1 MAVRFEFDVV
11 FVGGGIAG
19 ALLGFMLAC
28 LGVGVLILVSGPWV
42 DRADAVQGFLAA
54 VQKTPEA
61 PYPQQMYAPRPRVSD
76 VGAYYVQEGPKPFRS
91 TYERLVGGTTW
102 HWQGTALRH
111 LPNDFRIKTL
121 YGVGEDWPISYE
133 QLEPWYLEAENE
145 IGVAGDS
152 LNDLGAPR
160 SDSFPMGPIPASYL
174 DKQIDT
180 ALRPHG
186 LRTQVVPHARN
197 SEPFHGR
204 PPCCGNNTCV
214 PICPIQAK
222 YDASVHVKKARD
234 AGAQIVDR
242 AVAFKVS
249 APSSGLIDGIYFKRD
264 GLEQM
269 AKGRVFVIAA
279 HAIETPKLL
288 LMSRTGQ
295 HPNGIANSSDQ
306 VGRNLM
312 DHPTQISLCLAR
324 DPVYPF
330 RGPTEISGIEH
341 MRDGSFRNDTAA
353 FRMPIGNNGW
363 EFGAGPPTTL
373 VSNDIQDGYRGEML
387 KERLRARTIR
397 QVRLAALIE
406 QLPDANNRVS
416 LSEQMDALG
425 LPRPRIEYAY
435 DDYVLRGQEEAR
447 KLARLVFSALG
458 ATYQR
463 HLPDLFGAGH
473 IIGTCRM
480 GDDPRTSVADA
491 DGRTH
496 DHPNLFLAG
505 SSLFPTAATANP
517 TLTIAAL
524 ALRSAKAISEEL
536 KG

>member
-1 MAVRFEFDVV
+1 MAERYEADVV
-11 FVGGGIAG
+11 IVGAGIAG
-19 ALLGFMLAC
+19 ALIGYRLASLGIE
-28 LGVGVLILVSGPWV
+28 VLILESGPWV
-42 DRADAVQGFLAA
+42 DRADAVETFQAA
-54 VQKTPEA
+54 VKKTPDA
-61 PYPQQMYAPRPRVSD
+61 PYPSQAYAPRPRVSD
-76 VGAYYVQEGPKPFRS
+76 EGAYYVQEGPKPFRS

-102 HWQGTALRH
+102 HWQGTAIRN

-121 YGVGEDWPISYE
+121 YGIGEDWPISYD

-152 LNDLGAPR
+152 LNDLGSPR
-160 SDSFPMGPIPASYL
+160 SGPFPMGPIPASYL
-174 DKQIDT
+174 DKQIDQ

-186 LRTQVVPHARN
+186 LRTTVVAHARN
-197 SEPFHGR
+197 SETFQGR
-204 PPCCGNNTCV
+204 PACCGNNICV

-222 YDASVHVKKARD
+222 YDASVHVKKAGD
-234 AGAQIVDR
+234 AGAQIIDR

-249 APSSGLIDGIYFKRD
+249 ALSNGLIEGIHFKRD
-264 GLEQM
+264 GIEHL
-269 AKGRVFVIAA
+269 AKGHVFVIAA

-288 LMSRTGQ
+288 LMSRTDEF
-295 HPNGIANSSDQ
+295 PNGLANSSDQ

-312 DHPTQISLCLAR
+312 DHPTHLSLCLTR

-341 MRDGSFRNDTAA
+341 MRDGSFRNHSAA

-363 EFGAGPPTTL
+363 SFGAGLPTKL
-373 VSNDIQDGYRGEML
+373 VVDDIQDGYRGEKL
-387 KERLRARTIR
+387 KERLRARSIR

-406 QLPDANNRVS
+406 QLPDPNNRIS
-416 LSEQMDALG
+416 LSDQMDEVG
-425 LPRPRIEYAY
+425 LPRPRIEYSY
-435 DDYVLRGQEEAR
+435 DDYVLSGQEEAR
-447 KLARLVFSALG
+447 KLCSFVFNALG

-463 HLPDLFGAGH
+463 HLPDLYGAGH

-496 DHPNLFLAG
+496 DHRNLFLAG
-505 SSLFPTAATANP
+505 SGLFPTSATANP

-524 ALRSAKAISEEL
+524 ALRSAKAISDDL